1 MKKITDK
8 WHQIKIYI
16 SIVVLL
22 ICTIIGGY
30 GILRAP
36 KSDQTELERELEHN
50 QKALEEEESTPSAE
64 GNTKEEALQASPT
77 GDTQNPAGTE
87 QPEDKAPSEQNISV
101 IGDSVFLGAAPSF
114 KKLYKRAVID
124 AKVSRQVSQALD
136 VAKKLEK
143 KKRLGNVVII
153 SLGTNGNFNEA
164 TGQKLIDYLGKK
176 RTIYWID
183 AYGKKLDIQQQVNRT
198 IQKLVRKNS
207 NVYLISWSKE
217 AKKHPSW
224 FYQDGTHLNI
234 KGQEGFSGFIKKS
247 ISELP

>member
-1 MKKITDK
+1 MKKVTDK
-8 WHQIKIYI
+8 WHKIKIYI

-30 GILRAP
+30 GILKAP
-36 KSDQTELERELEHN
+36 KSDQAKLERELERN
-50 QKALEEEESTPSAE
+50 QQELEREENTPKAEMD
-64 GNTKEEALQASPT
+64 TKEDTVQVSPS
-77 GDTQNPAGTE
+77 GNPKSPAETVEPGI
-87 QPEDKAPSEQNISV
+87 KNPSVESISV

-114 KKLYKRAVID
+114 KKLYKHAVID
-124 AKVSRQVSQALD
+124 AKVSRQVSQALG
-136 VAKKLEK
+136 VAKKLKK

-164 TGQKLIDYLGKK
+164 TGQKLIDYLGSDK
-176 RTIYWID
+176 TIYWID

-198 IQKLVRKNS
+198 IQKLVRKNN
-207 NVYLISWSKE
+207 NVHLISWSKE
-217 AKKHPSW
+217 AEKHPNW

-234 KGQEGFSGFIKKS
+234 KGQEGFSQFIKKA